1 MGGVARKQNEDIS
14 GGESED
20 DILEIGPLVG
30 PGDKE
35 GPSRVVTP
43 RFSPSPPLRSFL
55 SINPRKSQRT
65 EILSSV
71 RLLSSPSSPP
81 LRHLASFS
89 FLPVVLNV
97 SPFRFPFAL
106 LPFSRVPSSFCVLLL
121 DANCCHV
128 LCRQAR
134 TSPARCPFIPSSPSA
149 TPSVVHWLTLP
160 SFPSQTWLLSVLTLT
175 MTESINPPSPPR
187 TLFNRN

>member
-1 MGGVARKQNEDIS
+1 MRVCGLS
-14 GGESED
+14 
-20 DILEIGPLVG
+20 LELGSLLG

-71 RLLSSPSSPP
+71 RLLSSPSFPP
-81 LRHLASFS
+81 LEHLASFS
-89 FLPVVLNV
+89 FSPSLPNV
-97 SPFRFPFAL
+97 SPFHFSFPFIPFLPRFFARCLSAL
-106 LPFSRVPSSFCVLLL
+106 SLL

-134 TSPARCPFIPSSPSA
+134 TSPARCPFISSSLPPLPPSY
-149 TPSVVHWLTLP
+149 TG
-160 SFPSQTWLLSVLTLT
+160 LLSPLSL
-175 MTESINPPSPPR
+175 PR
-187 TLFNRN
+187 HGFCPCPL